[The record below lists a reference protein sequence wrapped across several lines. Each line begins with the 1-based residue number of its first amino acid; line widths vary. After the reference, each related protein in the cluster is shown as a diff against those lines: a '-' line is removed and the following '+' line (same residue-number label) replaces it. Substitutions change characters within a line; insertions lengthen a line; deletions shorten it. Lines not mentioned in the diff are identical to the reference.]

1 MCRGYGIKH
10 CLIKYQLIELVELPM
25 GKLSKNQQK
34 RDIKAVDVKHAR
46 QSTLGDLSFQF
57 NIERTKES
65 IKLTKAIVISRVADT
80 IKEDEL
86 ELKVEFS
93 LLPSKVS
100 FSKINL
106 DLYFQENLINS
117 TSLVIPQSQ
126 LLNNNFEVPQ
136 VLEMKGIVAGEYL
149 IRVEMYEPW
158 SSGEKLN
165 FTAKEITTQYIPQTR
180 EARLMKIPTVKSVAG
195 NDLTVVSSNAKNIY
209 REIERDLKKESIS
222 KRDGW

>member
-1 MCRGYGIKH
+1 M
-10 CLIKYQLIELVELPM
+10 IELVELPM

-34 RDIKAVDVKHAR
+34 REIKAVDVKHAR

-65 IKLTKAIVISRVADT
+65 IKPTKAIVISRVADT